1 MKVNSAGRRVPE
13 DAAPPKT
20 QPAAPAQ
27 PKLDTTA
34 SSCARSN
41 STQAKA
47 GAAPQAKAGAAP
59 QAKAGAAPVDSL
71 VDKIGAKFRG
81 SGGNV
86 GANGAPS
93 TGIAGSAFPKD
104 RKASQEIT
112 GVREVQRTANLHEV
126 SSGVARLVDK
136 PYTKVNSAGRS
147 LNDIVDRV
155 TDQPM
160 DGGRR

>member
-41 STQAKA
+41 ST
-47 GAAPQAKAGAAP
+47 QAKAGAAP

-160 DGGRR
+160 DGSRR

>member
-41 STQAKA
+41 ST
-47 GAAPQAKAGAAP
+47 QAKAGAAP